1 MAELSPAMIDAAL
14 KRLRGHAH
22 RTPVLT
28 STTLDRL
35 AGAAVSLKCENF
47 QRAGA
52 FKFRGAYNAIA
63 CLDPAERV
71 RGVATFS
78 SGNHGQAVAL
88 AAREFATTATVVM
101 PLDAPAGKVAAV
113 EEYGATVVTYDRYTE
128 DRRALTEELA
138 AAAGLAIV
146 PPYDHLD
153 VMAGQ
158 GTVGLELLAQTGGL
172 DAVVVPLGG
181 GGLMAGV
188 ATAVT
193 SRSQD
198 IAVIGVEPA
207 AGDDHWQS
215 LRAGA
220 RVRIPVP
227 HTIADGLA
235 VDQPG
240 ELTFAVNSRLVDDI
254 VRVSDEQIVA
264 AMRFLFERM
273 KIVVEPSGA
282 VGVAALLSGGL
293 ELPPGRRVGVVISG
307 GNVDAVRFAE
317 LLESL
322 GSNGFAQPEVGR

>member
-1 MAELSPAMIDAAL
+1 MAELSPADIDAAAQ
-14 KRLRGHAH
+14 RLRGHAH

-28 STTLDRL
+28 SATLDQL
-35 AGAAVSLKCENF
+35 AGAEVSLKCENF

-63 CLDPAERV
+63 CLDPAARA

-88 AAREFATTATVVM
+88 AAREFATTATVLM

-113 EEYGATVVTYDRYTE
+113 KEYGAAVVTYDRYTE
-128 DRRALTEELA
+128 DRRALTEQLA
-138 AAAGLAIV
+138 ADAGLAIV

-158 GTVGLELLAQTGGL
+158 GTVGLELLEQAGGL

-193 SRSQD
+193 SRSPGT
-198 IAVIGVEPA
+198 AVIGVEPA

-235 VDQPG
+235 VDMPG
-240 ELTFAVNSRLVDDI
+240 ELTFAVNRRLVDEV
-254 VRVSDEQIVA
+254 VRVSDAQIVA

-282 VGVAALLSGGL
+282 VGVAALLSGAL
-293 ELPPGRRVGVVISG
+293 EPPGRRVGVVISG

-317 LLESL
+317 LLEPL
-322 GSNGFAQPEVGR
+322 ESNGFAHPEVEQ